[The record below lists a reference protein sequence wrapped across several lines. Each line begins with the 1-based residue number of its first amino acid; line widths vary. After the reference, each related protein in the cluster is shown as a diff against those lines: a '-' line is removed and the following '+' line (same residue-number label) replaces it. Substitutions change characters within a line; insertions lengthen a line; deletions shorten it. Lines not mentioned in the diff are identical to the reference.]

1 MVSINSKHAHALL
14 LLICINLAFFFFTV
28 RSQSNPNDISIGI
41 NNEGLFVYVFSVA
54 VVRVDIPASNVQTT
68 SLQNLAGTD
77 HRDSAAS
84 STSSCSGVIPD
95 IRACQSQGVKVFLSL
110 DGSYSVSQGAQQFSE
125 YIWNTFLGGQSNSR
139 PFGDVVFDGI
149 NFDMEA
155 GSGGQFW
162 ADVATSLKVHSS
174 SSQLQKKLYLSA
186 AVPCLFPADDAHLGG
201 AGLFD
206 YVWVRFYNNRQCE
219 YGANAVAL
227 LAAWNRWTTQLVNST
242 HIFLGLPAAP
252 GAARS
257 GYIPPDVLTST
268 VLPFIKTSPKYAG
281 VMLWD
286 TFYDQQTGY
295 SAAIKNSV

>member
-14 LLICINLAFFFFTV
+14 LLISINLAFFFFTAL
-28 RSQSNPNDISIGI
+28 SQSNPNISIGI
-41 NNEGLFVYVFSVA
+41 DNEGLFVYVFSVA
-54 VVRVDIPASNVQTT
+54 VVRVDIPASNLQTT

-77 HRDSAAS
+77 HRDSAAG
-84 STSSCSGVIPD
+84 STSTCSGVIPD

-110 DGSYSVSQGAQQFSE
+110 DGSYSVSQDAQQFSD

-149 NFDMEA
+149 NFDIEA
-155 GSGGQFW
+155 GSGSDQFW
-162 ADVATSLKVHSS
+162 ADVATSLKVHSSS

-186 AVPCLFPADDAHLGG
+186 AVPCLFPADAHLG

-227 LAAWNRWTTQLVNST
+227 LAAWNRWTTQVINST

-268 VLPFIKTSPKYAG
+268 VLPFIKTSPKYGG

>member
-14 LLICINLAFFFFTV
+14 LLISINLAFFFFPV
-28 RSQSNPNDISIGI
+28 HSQSSPNISIGI
-41 NNEGLFVYVFSVA
+41 DNEGLFVYVFSVA
-54 VVRVDIPASNVQTT
+54 AVVQADIPASNVQTT
-68 SLQNLAGTD
+68 SLQNPAGTD
-77 HRDSAAS
+77 HRDSAA
-84 STSSCSGVIPD
+84 TCSGLIPD

-110 DGSYSVSQGAQQFSE
+110 DGSYSVSQDAQQFSD
-125 YIWNTFLGGQSNSR
+125 YIWNTFLGGQSSSR

-149 NFDMEA
+149 NFNIEA
-155 GSGGQFW
+155 GSGSGQFW

-174 SSQLQKKLYLSA
+174 SSQAQLQKKLYLSA
-186 AVPCLFPADDAHLGG
+186 AVPCLFPADAHLGV
-201 AGLFD
+201 GLFD

-227 LAAWNRWTTQLVNST
+227 LAAWNRWTAQVTSSR
-242 HIFLGLPAAP
+242 IFLGLPAAP
-252 GAARS
+252 AGAALS
-257 GYIPPDVLTST
+257 GYIPADLLTLT

-281 VMLWD
+281 VMLWN

>member
-14 LLICINLAFFFFTV
+14 LLISINYLAFFFFPV
-28 RSQSNPNDISIGI
+28 NSQSSSPNISIGI
-41 NNEGLFVYVFSVA
+41 NQEGLFVYVFSVA
-54 VVRVDIPASNVQTT
+54 VRADIPASNVQTT
-68 SLQNLAGTD
+68 ALQNLAGTD
-77 HRDSAAS
+77 SAAS
-84 STSSCSGVIPD
+84 TTSTCSGLIPD

-110 DGSYSVSQGAQQFSE
+110 DGSYSVSQDAQQFSD

-149 NFDMEA
+149 NFNIDA
-155 GSGGQFW
+155 GSGSGQFW

-186 AVPCLFPADDAHLGG
+186 AVPCLFPADAHLG
-201 AGLFD
+201 ARLFD

-227 LAAWNRWTTQLVNST
+227 LAAWNWWTTQVTSSR
-242 HIFLGLPAAP
+242 IFLGLPAAP
-252 GAARS
+252 AGAALS
-257 GYIPPDVLTST
+257 GYIPADLLTLT

-281 VMLWD
+281 VMLWN